1 MKPRSA
7 GKPDI
12 ELGKRIR
19 LRRLEQ
25 KISQVELP
33 DKLGVSFQQ
42 VQKYEKGVNRVG
54 AARLQQLAE
63 ALGVSFQ
70 QILKYEK
77 GVNRVGVGRL
87 QQIADFLKVDMGYF
101 MGDLST
107 DSKKTPVVSRFAKFM
122 ATKDGADIVEAM
134 MHINSPSL
142 RKGVIQLARTLA
154 GS

>member
-1 MKPRSA
+1 MA
-7 GKPDI
+7 N
-12 ELGKRIR
+12 GKRVMKKTKRGSGPIDGIVGNRIR
-19 LRRLEQ
+19 ARRLEQ
-25 KISQVELP
+25 KLSQ
-33 DKLGVSFQQ
+33 
-42 VQKYEKGVNRVG
+42 
-54 AARLQQLAE
+54 QQLAE

-70 QILKYEK
+70 QIQKYEK

-87 QQIADFLKVDMGYF
+87 QQIADFLKVDMPYF
-101 MGDLST
+101 MGDLSS

-154 GS
+154 DS